1 MADMKGTRKAGVK
14 AGIKA
19 AAQEIETKVHFE
31 LLEQP
36 DRVEGICKLLLR
48 RGRLTPHVLV
58 LCPDDAFAAQLNE
71 RLWTIH
77 AESFLA
83 HDLAGADV
91 EQNSMQPIL
100 LATSIVR
107 DNAAAVLINGA
118 LEIPPDV
125 SGFAHIVDFVD
136 GWDELLK
143 QAARE
148 RFRTYRQMGLEPTY
162 LARKG

>member
-1 MADMKGTRKAGVK
+1 MAKEMEVN
-14 AGIKA
+14 
-19 AAQEIETKVHFE
+19 VHFE
-31 LLEQP
+31 LLDRP

-48 RGRLTPHVLV
+48 RARLTPPVLI
-58 LCPDDAFAAQLNE
+58 LCPNDSFAAQLDE

-77 AESFLA
+77 PESFLA
-83 HDLAGADV
+83 HAIASDDV
-91 EQNSMQPIL
+91 QTNSQQPIL
-100 LATSIVR
+100 LSTSINR
-107 DNAAAVLINGA
+107 DNQPEVLVNGG

-136 GWDELLK
+136 GWDEQLK

-162 LARKG
+162 LGKRD